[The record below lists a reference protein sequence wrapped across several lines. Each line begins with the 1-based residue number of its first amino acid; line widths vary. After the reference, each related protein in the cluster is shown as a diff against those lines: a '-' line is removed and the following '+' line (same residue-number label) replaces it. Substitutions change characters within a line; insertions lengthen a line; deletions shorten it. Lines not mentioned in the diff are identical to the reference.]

1 MIVGQVCTFC
11 HPVARNSFLL
21 QCLPLLNAPSRGHHV
36 ITEPLS
42 HWLLSCWKPLSGSQR
57 LNWGWPRSPMCPH
70 CLCAAVVQTGTALLF
85 ANAIPLGCSS
95 VFSEDSVQASL
106 VGILPKSASWR
117 VWTLST
123 TMLYWSNM
131 VFHPA
136 SLSIDCELS
145 HGTWV
150 YILDLS
156 GINVSRGHN
165 LSSRTYLKPWGWG
178 PLRS

>member
-1 MIVGQVCTFC
+1 MPASAECTLSWPPRDC
-11 HPVARNSFLL
+11 WTPISLTAFLL
-21 QCLPLLNAPSRGHHV
+21 ETFEWLPEAQLRVAPL
-36 ITEPLS
+36 T
-42 HWLLSCWKPLSGSQR
+42 
-57 LNWGWPRSPMCPH
+57 MCPH
-70 CLCAAVVQTGTALLF
+70 CLCAAVVRTGTALLF